1 MSITKKISLLSL
13 ALLFGGL
20 HAESKFEPIELTN
33 EKIALTAEIVSK
45 ISKEHFYQKKNIEEL
60 DAQYVSKLL
69 ERLDPNKIYFTRAE
83 VSEFEEQNI
92 IDTSFDLSIGYKICL
107 LYTSPSPRDLS
118 TSRMPSSA

>member
-45 ISKEHFYQKKNIEEL
+45 ISKEHFYQKKNIKEL
-60 DAQYVSKLL
+60 DTQYVSKLL

-83 VSEFEEQNI
+83 VSEFEAQNI
-92 IDTSFDLSIGYKICL
+92 IDTSFEIG
-107 LYTSPSPRDLS
+107 R
-118 TSRMPSSA
+118 AHV

>member
-69 ERLDPNKIYFTRAE
+69 ERLDPNKIYFT
-83 VSEFEEQNI
+83 
-92 IDTSFDLSIGYKICL
+92 LSKVNFIGIQSL
-107 LYTSPSPRDLS
+107 
-118 TSRMPSSA
+118 